1 MKVIFKILGVII
13 LILIIAMVAIP
24 YFFRDQIVERVK
36 EEINKNVTAT
46 VDFTDFDLSLFR
58 SFPNFD
64 FRLEGLSVVNKAP
77 FEGDTLAWIPEFGLT
92 LDLMSVIRGDAYE
105 LRKITIDKP
114 VVNALVTEDGA
125 ANWDI
130 AVESE
135 EEPGKPEAATEES
148 TFLIKLKSVEIN
160 DARIVYD
167 DKSLVTYALLV
178 GVNHKLTGDFTLDFT
193 NLNTY
198 TTISELTVI
207 YDGIKYLNK
216 IDAELDAVVGAD
228 LVNYIYTLE
237 NNDLRLNN
245 LFLGFD
251 GQVGMQ
257 DNGDI
262 NLMLT
267 YSSRKSDFKNFLS
280 LVPAIYA
287 NDFEGLKT
295 SGTLAIN
302 GNVKGIYN
310 EDNYPAF
317 AFNLLVQDGY
327 FQYPDLPQSV
337 DDVNIKAKIDYPGG
351 DFDNMTIDVPTFEMT
366 MAGNDIS
373 ANLSVKKP
381 MTNIDL
387 KGAVNGKM
395 DLSKVKE
402 FYPLDEGNALSGRI
416 TSNVSFEGEIASL
429 EKEQYDDFIFLGSL
443 LVEDLTY
450 KTSML
455 PEKLSIRKTQLN
467 FSPEYLDLVNFSM
480 SLGRNTFF
488 ANGKIEH
495 FIPYALADGTLTGN
509 LETSSNYLNISDL
522 MPEETGE
529 PAPEESGPAPDPAKP
544 DTATASIVKIPG
556 NIDFTLTANYQK
568 VIYSDI
574 ELSNMKGRLEVKD
587 RAVVLNNLKMNVID
601 GTVSLSGKYDTSGEG
616 NPLADMSISLQDM
629 NIKEAYNTFGA
640 FEKFAPIAQKTDGT
654 FSTSF
659 TLTTDLDNELMP
671 VYSTMNG
678 GGNLSTSEVT
688 IENVNSV
695 NKLADL
701 LKMPD
706 LKRLLLS
713 PINLSFEFVNGK
725 VNVKPFDI
733 TYQDINASV
742 GGWTSFDQSIN
753 YDMEMTVPRNK
764 FGGAANAVLDNLVD
778 EANKLGTNFSLG
790 DNVNIRATI
799 TGTVNDPKVS
809 VLPGEGTGKNVVDD
823 LKKKAEEELRKQK
836 ERLEEET
843 RKELEKK
850 RAEAKAKADKIIDD
864 AEAEANK
871 IIADAQERV
880 DAINKSARESA
891 EQAKQEAQKQVENI
905 MAEAKKKGPLAEMAA
920 NATTEKI
927 LKEANEKADQ
937 IVEEAEKQS
946 ENIMQK
952 ARQQADRVK
961 SDAQQRADKVLKEGS

>member
-1 MKVIFKILGVII
+1 MKLIFKILGVII

-36 EEINKNVTAT
+36 EEINKNVNAT
-46 VDFTDFDLSLFR
+46 VDFTDFNLSLFR

-64 FRLEGLSVVNKAP
+64 FRLQGLSVVNKAP

-105 LRKITIDKP
+105 LRKINIEQP

-135 EEPGKPEAATEES
+135 EETTEPETTSEES
-148 TFLIKLKSVEIN
+148 PFLIKLRSVEIN

-167 DKSLVTYALLV
+167 DKSLVTYALLE

-193 NLNTY
+193 NLDTY
-198 TTISELTVI
+198 TTIRELTVI
-207 YDGIKYLNK
+207 YDGIRYLNK

-237 NNDLRLNN
+237 NNELRLNN

-287 NDFEGLKT
+287 TDFEGLKT

-310 EDNYPAF
+310 DENYPAF

-337 DDVNIKAKIDYPGG
+337 EDVNIKAKIDYPGG
-351 DFDNMTIDVPTFEMT
+351 DFDNMTIDVPTFEMS
-366 MAGNDIS
+366 MAGNEVS

-381 MTNIDL
+381 MTDIDL

-402 FYPLDEGNALSGRI
+402 FYPLEEGDALSGRI
-416 TSNVSFEGEIASL
+416 TSNVSFEGKMSAL
-429 EKEQYDDFIFLGSL
+429 ENEQYDDFTFLGSV
-443 LVEDLTY
+443 LVEDLNY
-450 KTSML
+450 KISML
-455 PEKLSIRKTQLN
+455 TEKVNIRKAQLN
-467 FSPEYLDLVNFSM
+467 FSPEYLDLVNLSM
-480 SLGRNTFF
+480 NLGRNTFF

-495 FIPYALADGTLTGN
+495 FIPYALADGTLTGS

-522 MPEETGE
+522 MPEDPGE
-529 PAPEESGPAPDPAKP
+529 PAPEKAGPAPEQPEP
-544 DTATASIVKIPG
+544 DTAMAGAIKIPG
-556 NIDFTLTANYQK
+556 NIDFTLTADYKK
-568 VIYSDI
+568 VIYDDI
-574 ELSNMKGRLEVKD
+574 ELNNMTGRLVVKD
-587 RAVVLNNLKMNVID
+587 QAVELKNLKMNVID
-601 GTVSLSGKYDTSGEG
+601 GTVSVSGKYDTSGEG
-616 NPLADMSISLQDM
+616 NPLADMSISLQGM

-640 FEKFAPIAQKTDGT
+640 FEKFAPIAQKTDGS

-659 TLTTDLDNELMP
+659 NLTTDLDEELMP
-671 VYSTMNG
+671 VYSTLNG
-678 GGNLSTSEVT
+678 GGSLNTSEIT

-713 PINLSFEFVNGK
+713 PVNLSFEFIDGK
-725 VNVKPFDI
+725 VHVKPFDI
-733 TYQDINASV
+733 KFQDMKANL

-753 YDMEMTVPRNK
+753 YDMVMTVPRSK
-764 FGGAANAVLDNLVD
+764 FGGAANAVLDNLVE

-790 DNVNIRATI
+790 DNVNVRATI
-799 TGTVNDPKVS
+799 TGTVTDPKVS
-809 VLPGEGTGKNVVDD
+809 VLPGEGSGKNVVDD

-836 ERLEEET
+836 ERLEEEA

-850 RAEAKAKADKIIDD
+850 RAEAKAKADKIIAD

-891 EQAKQEAQKQVENI
+891 EKAKQEAQKQAENI

-920 NATTEKI
+920 KATTEK
-927 LKEANEKADQ
+927 LLEEANQKADK
-937 IVEEAEKQS
+937 IVEEAGKQS
-946 ENIMQK
+946 ESIMQK
-952 ARQQADRVK
+952 ARQQAASIK
-961 SDAQQRADKVLKEGS
+961 SDAQQRADKVLEEGP